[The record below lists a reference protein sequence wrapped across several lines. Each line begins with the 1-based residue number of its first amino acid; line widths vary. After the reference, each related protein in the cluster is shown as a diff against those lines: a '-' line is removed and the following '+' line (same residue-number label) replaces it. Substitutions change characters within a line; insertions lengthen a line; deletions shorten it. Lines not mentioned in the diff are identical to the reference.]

1 MRLGNY
7 IKEMTE
13 AEVASFKN
21 KWRKEVN
28 KYGAELKGSEHF
40 DKERLN
46 HPRNKPSITAEELD
60 WLLESWF
67 KKHSA
72 QFKIDVENVKKN
84 IARPRGINK
93 KRIPHNNLEWT
104 ISGSVKD
111 RNSVHIVLALRQLKD
126 NQGRG
131 TKGTAILVIQS
142 VIRTRNKKVT
152 MGEYFDVGTYEYKN
166 R

>member
-1 MRLGNY
+1 
-7 IKEMTE
+7 MTF
-13 AEVASFKN
+13 VN
-21 KWRKEVN
+21 RWRKEVN

-40 DKERLN
+40 EEERLN
-46 HPRNKPSITAEELD
+46 HPRNKPPITTEELG
-60 WLLESWF
+60 WLLGTWF
-67 KKHSA
+67 EKHSA
-72 QFKIDVENVKKN
+72 QFKIDIENVKKN

-126 NQGRG
+126 QQGKG

-152 MGEYFDVGTYEYKN
+152 MGEYFNVGTYEYKGQVYKY
-166 R
+166 